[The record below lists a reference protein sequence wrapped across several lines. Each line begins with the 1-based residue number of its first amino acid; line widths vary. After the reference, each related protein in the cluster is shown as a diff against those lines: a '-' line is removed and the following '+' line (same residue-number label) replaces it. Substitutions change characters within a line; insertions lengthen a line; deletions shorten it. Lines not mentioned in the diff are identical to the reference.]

1 MADQQQ
7 SSGWAQAAV
16 SSSSGL
22 LGGIWD
28 TIWQNKN
35 IEKSIAQNK
44 ELADYAYSKDLESWN
59 RANEYNAP
67 SAQMARLSEAG
78 LNPNLVYGKGATA
91 TSGSTLPKYNAPTVD
106 YTKNRVPDLQGIVG
120 GFTDTAMKVAQRD
133 NVKANTQ
140 LTQQQTLTEGWN
152 TVMKEFM
159 NDKDRFKWLGGYRSR
174 YDRNGNLVK
183 EEDYYEGDRK
193 NYAYETN
200 MKRGGK
206 FLSLTQQEAKNALLN
221 KQLKVMDETL
231 EKMARD
237 NRWAPWEKGVGLGGK
252 VAGSILSAAGIG
264 KAGKILKAAPG
275 GSAYKYKPSFK
286 R

>member
-106 YTKNRVPDLQGIVG
+106 YTKNRVPDLQGIAG
-120 GFTDTAMKVAQRD
+120 GFTDTAMKIAQRD
-133 NVKANTQ
+133 NVKAQTQ

-152 TVMKEFM
+152 TLMKDVLANQKQFQW
-159 NDKDRFKWLGGYRSR
+159 RGGFNPAR
-174 YDRNGNLVK
+174 GM
-183 EEDYYEGDRK
+183 YETGDRAK
-193 NYAYETN
+193 YHSRQRAERKQQT
-200 MKRGGK
+200 
-206 FLSLTQQEAKNALLN
+206 LSLTQSDYKNQIIK

-231 EKMARD
+231 EKMQRD
-237 NRWAPWEKGVGLGGK
+237 NRWAAWEKGVGLGGK
-252 VAGSILSAAGIG
+252 AAGGILTAAGIG
-264 KAGKILKAAPG
+264 KAGKLLKAAPG